1 MYETIKSSLKS
12 LEYSFMLSSKEV
24 LEDTKK
30 LNAVLDNIDVND
42 ARSKLSN
49 SEVIEITKSIEKL
62 SIKNEYKL
70 NLISDFPE
78 YFYNTNQIKK

>member
-12 LEYSFMLSSKEV
+12 LEHSFMLSSKEV
-24 LEDTKK
+24 LENTKK
-30 LNAVLDNIDVND
+30 LNTVLDNINVDD
-42 ARSKLSN
+42 ARSVLSK
-49 SEVIEITKSIEKL
+49 SEVIEVTNSIEKL

-70 NLISDFPE
+70 NLIRDFPE

>member
-12 LEYSFMLSSKEV
+12 LEHSFMLSSKEV

-30 LNAVLDNIDVND
+30 LNTVLDNIDVNN
-42 ARSKLSN
+42 ANSKLSN
-49 SEVIEITKSIEKL
+49 SEVIEITNSIEKL

-78 YFYNTNQIKK
+78 YFYNKNQIKK

>member
-12 LEYSFMLSSKEV
+12 LEHSFMLSSKEV
-24 LEDTKK
+24 LENTKK
-30 LNAVLDNIDVND
+30 LNNVLDNINVDD
-42 ARSKLSN
+42 ARSVLSK
-49 SEVIEITKSIEKL
+49 SEVIEVTNSIEKL

>member
-12 LEYSFMLSSKEV
+12 LEHSFMLSSKEV
-24 LEDTKK
+24 LDNTKK
-30 LNAVLDNIDVND
+30 LNTVLDNINVDD
-42 ARSKLSN
+42 ARSVLSK
-49 SEVIEITKSIEKL
+49 SEVIEVTNSIEKL

>member
-12 LEYSFMLSSKEV
+12 LENSFMLSSKEV

-30 LNAVLDNIDVND
+30 LITVLDNIDVND

-49 SEVIEITKSIEKL
+49 SEVIEITNSIEKL

>member
-1 MYETIKSSLKS
+1 MYQTIKSSLKS
-12 LEYSFMLSSKEV
+12 LENSFMLSSKEV
-24 LEDTKK
+24 LKNTKK
-30 LNAVLDNIDVND
+30 LNTVLDNIDVND
-42 ARSKLSN
+42 ASSKLSN
-49 SEVIEITKSIEKL
+49 SEVIEITNSIEKL

>member
-1 MYETIKSSLKS
+1 MYEIIKSSLKS

-78 YFYNTNQIKK
+78 YFYNKNQIKK

>member
-12 LEYSFMLSSKEV
+12 LEYSFTLSSKEV

>member
-12 LEYSFMLSSKEV
+12 LEHSFMLSSKEV
-24 LEDTKK
+24 LENTKK
-30 LNAVLDNIDVND
+30 LNTVLDNINVDD
-42 ARSKLSN
+42 ARSVLSK
-49 SEVIEITKSIEKL
+49 SEVIEVTNSIEKL

-78 YFYNTNQIKK
+78 YFYNKNQIKK

>member
-42 ARSKLSN
+42 ASSKLSS
-49 SEVIEITKSIEKL
+49 SEVIEITNSIEKL

>member
-1 MYETIKSSLKS
+1 MYEIIKSSLKS

-78 YFYNTNQIKK
+78 YFYNKKQIKK

>member
-78 YFYNTNQIKK
+78 YFYNKNQIKK

>member
-12 LEYSFMLSSKEV
+12 LEHSFMLSSKEV
-24 LEDTKK
+24 LENTKK
-30 LNAVLDNIDVND
+30 LNTVLDNINVDD
-42 ARSKLSN
+42 ARSVLSK
-49 SEVIEITKSIEKL
+49 SEVIEVTNSIEKL